1 MAEITMPK
9 MGDGM
14 EEGTINAWL
23 KKEGDHVN
31 SGDAIA
37 EVETDKASVEIAAY
51 ETGVLSKITV
61 QVGET
66 VPVGAVIGMIGGAT
80 TGASNGQA
88 APKAT
93 SGDKAAQAVAASD
106 PTRGGGEEGDVT
118 PVVPSGNGSNGN
130 GHAASGPKPGGLPAV
145 SHPALGE
152 RVKAS
157 PLVRAM
163 AREMGLEL
171 AHIPGSGPGG
181 RIVQR
186 DVMAYLQTRDAQTL
200 LRPAAAPT
208 TAKPIVE
215 TAPTSTLP
223 LPIAASVQEIATS
236 NMRKAIA
243 KRTVQSKQN
252 TPHFYVTM
260 IIEMDRAMALLKEL
274 NADATEGKVTVN
286 DIIVKASARALAK
299 VPEVNATWT
308 PENTIRRYGEAHI
321 GVAVGIDDGL
331 IIPVIRDCQKKTLR
345 EISVEAKQL
354 ITKAR
359 NNQLKPEEYQGGT
372 FSVSNL
378 GMMGV
383 DEFIAIIN
391 PPEAAILAIGG
402 ISRDPVV
409 VGESNDI
416 VIRSRMKVTIS
427 ADHRLL
433 DGVVAARFLQE
444 VKKSLEAP
452 FSLLS

>member
-1 MAEITMPK
+1 MAEIPMPK

-14 EEGTINAWL
+14 EEGTINTWL

-31 SGDAIA
+31 AGDAIA

-51 ETGVLSKITV
+51 ETGILSKITV

-66 VPVGAVIGMIGGAT
+66 VPVGAVIGMIGGAAA
-80 TGASNGQA
+80 GAGNGQTVPKAATVDRSAQAAA
-88 APKAT
+88 AP
-93 SGDKAAQAVAASD
+93 D
-106 PTRGGGEEGDVT
+106 PTRGGGEESDIT
-118 PVVPSGNGSNGN
+118 SLVPSGNGSHGN
-130 GHAASGPKPGGLPAV
+130 GHAIGKPDV

-186 DVMAYLQTRDAQTL
+186 DVMAYLQTRDEQTL
-200 LRPAAAPT
+200 LRPAAAPQT
-208 TAKPIVE
+208 TARPDVV
-215 TAPTSTLP
+215 TAPAAAPQT
-223 LPIAASVQEIATS
+223 ASVQEIATS

-260 IIEMDRAMALLKEL
+260 VIEMDRAMALLKEL
-274 NADATEGKVTVN
+274 NADASDGKVTVN

-308 PENTIRRYGEAHI
+308 PENTIRRYAEAHI

-359 NNQLKPEEYQGGT
+359 NNQLKPEEYQGST

-402 ISRDPVV
+402 ISREPVV
-409 VGESNDI
+409 IGEGNEI